1 MAGVRTHQA
10 RTCPVLCPRSRAPTT
25 TRSSDSPHTGH
36 RVHTRAK
43 AWRRRLHDAM
53 HHSVTTV
60 VVPFPARGHRRH
72 ALRARFAA
80 STRPGRPVPSLCIA
94 FTPGACPSS
103 SRSTVLR
110 ACALPAP
117 TAERWCGASEA
128 AACADDAARRGG
140 HDARAGCCCLISSAT
155 RWSGVILP

>member
-1 MAGVRTHQA
+1 
-10 RTCPVLCPRSRAPTT
+10 
-25 TRSSDSPHTGH
+25 
-36 RVHTRAK
+36 
-43 AWRRRLHDAM
+43 M

-110 ACALPAP
+110 VRCLRRPP
-117 TAERWCGASEA
+117 SGGAVR
-128 AACADDAARRGG
+128 ARPPRVLTTPLVV
-140 HDARAGCCCLISSAT
+140 AGTT
-155 RWSGVILP
+155 RVLAVVA